1 MAALA
6 DIVEP
11 TLAGLGFELV
21 EMQLSNHGQFLRL
34 FIDRPEGAGGINV
47 DDCATVSRHLT
58 HLFAVEGVAYDRL
71 EVSSPG
77 LDRPLRKEKDFARFA
92 GQRVEVRLRSP
103 DASGRRRF
111 SGILRGAKDGV
122 AALEVDGEALA
133 LELDAIERARLV
145 PDLEPPN
152 GRKSGQKRRK

>member
-21 EMQLSNHGQFLRL
+21 ELQLTNHGQFLRL

-47 DDCATVSRHLT
+47 DDCAAVSRHLM
-58 HLFAVEGVAYDRL
+58 HLFAVEGVEYDRL

-77 LDRPLRKEKDFARFA
+77 LDRPLRKERDFGRFA
-92 GQRVEVRLRSP
+92 GQKADIRLRTP
-103 DASGRRRF
+103 DGSGRRRF

-122 AALEVDGEALA
+122 VTLEVEGEALA

-145 PDLEPPN
+145 PDLQGHN
-152 GRKSGQKRRK
+152 GRNSGQKRRK